1 MDLLEYDTLLDRAAE
16 AIENSYSP
24 YSRFRVGACVL
35 TASGNMYTGT
45 NIENSSYSLTM
56 CAERAA
62 IFSAV
67 SAGDVEIVAIAVYHD
82 GAEIPYP
89 CGACLQVM
97 SEFNREM
104 TVLVTNINKTEEYS
118 LLELLPKAFSL

>member
-35 TASGNMYTGT
+35 TASGNMYCGT

-56 CAERAA
+56 CAERVA
-62 IFSAV
+62 IFNAV

-82 GAEIPYP
+82 GVEMPYP

-97 SEFNREM
+97 SEFNRDI
-104 TVLVTNINKTEEYS
+104 TVLITNMNKTEEYS
-118 LLELLPKAFSL
+118 LLELLPKAFTF